1 MNTSFDEQIARA
13 MRLVTDELDH
23 AQHHQEAV
31 SETVGVGLS
40 EDGLITV
47 RVSAGVVRDLEINPR
62 AMRLD
67 SQTLRDS
74 ILQAIAA
81 AMAEYTE
88 TVRALVP
95 GPRIDPEQLLRDLG
109 GAGQHGSML
118 GDFHRRVEDIQYN
131 LDQLRRDL
139 KR

>member
-1 MNTSFDEQIARA
+1 VNTSFDEQIARA
-13 MRLVTDELDH
+13 MRLVTSELDQ
-23 AQHHQEAV
+23 AQQHRDTVAD
-31 SETVGVGLS
+31 TVGVGLS

-47 RVSAGVVRDLEINPR
+47 RVSAGVVQDLEINPR

-74 ILQAIAA
+74 VLQAIAA

-88 TVRALVP
+88 TLRARLPVP
-95 GPRIDPEQLLRDLG
+95 AFDPDQLLRDLG
-109 GAGQHGSML
+109 GAGQRGSML

-139 KR
+139 LG